1 MKENIKDDYTR
12 ITSVLSPFSGLM
24 HIDKEVLERAAYR
37 GTCVH
42 ESIDAIIEGFEP
54 DPLENGWEAYVDS
67 FKQWNVGKRYIARP
81 ERFYDDEYM
90 ITGECDAIYKQDDGT
105 LVLVD
110 FKTSSCVG
118 KTWPLQGAAYSH
130 MAVKAT
136 NLQIDK
142 IEFVK
147 LHKDGKAPKVC
158 TYYSE
163 EWDLFLDCL
172 RVYRHFFENQKFIDI
187 EDL

>member
-1 MKENIKDDYTR
+1 MVDTIKEGYTR
-12 ITSVLSPFSGLM
+12 VSAVLSPFAGYGN
-24 HIDKEVLERAAYR
+24 IDKAVLENAAYR

-54 DPLENGWEAYVDS
+54 DPLENGWELYVDS
-67 FKQWNVGKRYIARP
+67 FRKWNVGKRYIAKP
-81 ERFYDDEYM
+81 NRFYDDEFM

-110 FKTSSCVG
+110 FKTSACVS
-118 KTWPLQGAAYSH
+118 KTWALQGAAYKH
-130 MAVKAT
+130 MSCIC
-136 NLQIDK
+136 NGFELDK

-147 LHKDGKAPKVC
+147 LCKKGGEPKIF
-158 TYYSE
+158 TYYGG
-163 EWDLFLDCL
+163 EWELFVTCL
-172 RVYRHFFENQKFIDI
+172 RIYREFFENQKFVDI